1 MSDPVRSSTASRYQN
16 GQQSGERT
24 VTTAP
29 LVELNDIH
37 KSFGAIHSLRGVSLD
52 IRPGETFALLGDN
65 AAGKST
71 LMKVLTGVYQ
81 PDSGSI
87 RMDGEDIHFP
97 TPATSRAKGI
107 EMIYQDFALADNLDV
122 RSNVFLG
129 REPKKNILGP
139 LLKVVDTKFM
149 EREAKRVLDTLDIA
163 INPRLKVR
171 RLSGGQRQAVAIGR
185 ALAFDARL
193 VIMDEPT
200 ANLSVAKVDKLIEV
214 TERLKTL
221 GIAVI
226 IITHRLD
233 EAFAVADRLAV
244 MRQGEVV
251 GRYAVSEVTETQVAH
266 LISQGKLPEA
276 APDDTGSRKIGSTN
290 TIRTIDAQSAES
302 RKAAEA

>member
-1 MSDPVRSSTASRYQN
+1 MTNTP
-16 GQQSGERT
+16 
-24 VTTAP
+24 P
-29 LVELNDIH
+29 LVALSGIR
-37 KSFGAIHSLRGVSLD
+37 KSFGAVHSLRGVSID
-52 IRPGETFALLGDN
+52 VMPGETFALLGDN

-81 PDSGSI
+81 PDEGTISF
-87 RMDGEDIHFP
+87 DGKPVRFP
-97 TPATSRAKGI
+97 SPAVSRSHGI

-122 RSNVFLG
+122 RSNIYLG
-129 REPKKNILGP
+129 RELRKNFIGP
-139 LLKVVDTKFM
+139 LVRILDNRKM
-149 EREAKRVLDTLDIA
+149 EQETRRVLDALDIR
-163 INPRLKVR
+163 INPRLKVK

-214 TERLKTL
+214 TQRLKEL

-233 EAFAVADRLAV
+233 EAFAVADRVAV

-251 GRYAVSEVTETQVAH
+251 GRFNTADVTERQIAH
-266 LISQGKLPEA
+266 LISHGAMPEA
-276 APDDTGSRKIGSTN
+276 DPSTEARERRLIGSTQPVRV
-290 TIRTIDAQSAES
+290 TTKAEES
-302 RKAAEA
+302 

>member
-1 MSDPVRSSTASRYQN
+1 MSGLASTL
-16 GQQSGERT
+16 SGR
-24 VTTAP
+24 
-29 LVELNDIH
+29 H
-37 KSFGAIHSLRGVSLD
+37 KTFGAVTALRGVTLD
-52 IRPGETFALLGDN
+52 VLPGETFALLGDN

-71 LMKVLTGVYQ
+71 LMKVLTGVHQ
-81 PDSGSI
+81 PDNGKI
-87 RMDGEDIHFP
+87 KFEGDAVRFH
-97 TPATSRAKGI
+97 TPAASRARGI

-129 REPKKNILGP
+129 REPKRGLLGP
-139 LLKVVDTKFM
+139 FISTVDTGLM
-149 EREAKRVLDTLDIA
+149 ERETRRVLEALEID

-193 VIMDEPT
+193 IIMDEPT
-200 ANLSVAKVDKLIEV
+200 ANLSVAKVDKLIEI
-214 TERLKTL
+214 TQRLKAL

-251 GRYAVSEVTETQVAH
+251 GRFRTDEVTEAQVAH
-266 LISQGKLPEA
+266 LIAHGTLADHQFGGTNEP
-276 APDDTGSRKIGSTN
+276 RQIGSTRVTASN
-290 TIRTIDAQSAES
+290 LTETSEES
-302 RKAAEA
+302 L

>member
-1 MSDPVRSSTASRYQN
+1 MT
-16 GQQSGERT
+16 
-24 VTTAP
+24 P
-29 LVELNDIH
+29 LVKLTDIR
-37 KSFGAIHSLRGVSLD
+37 KTFGAVTALRGVTLD
-52 IRPGETFALLGDN
+52 VMPGETFALLGDN

-71 LMKVLTGVYQ
+71 LMKILTGVYQ

-87 RMDGEDIHFP
+87 SWNGEEVHFP
-97 TPATSRAKGI
+97 TPAASRDRGV

-129 REPKKNILGP
+129 REPRRSILGP
-139 LLKVVDTKFM
+139 LFRIVDTKIM
-149 EREAKRVLDTLDIA
+149 ERETRRVLKDLEIE

-185 ALAFDARL
+185 ALAFDAKL
-193 VIMDEPT
+193 IIMDEPT

-214 TERLKTL
+214 TQRLKTL

-251 GRYAVSEVTETQVAH
+251 GRFAVKDITEAQVAE
-266 LISQGKLPEA
+266 LISQGKLSNDPGGDNER
-276 APDDTGSRKIGSTN
+276 RKIGSTASIN
-290 TIRTIDAQSAES
+290 LTDGATAEE
-302 RKAAEA
+302 K

>member
-1 MSDPVRSSTASRYQN
+1 MTEHSAAVVRM
-16 GQQSGERT
+16 
-24 VTTAP
+24 
-29 LVELNDIH
+29 
-37 KSFGAIHSLRGVSLD
+37 RGIRKAYGGVQALKGVDLD
-52 IRPGETFALLGDN
+52 LYLGETHALVGDN

-81 PDSGSI
+81 PDGGHI
-87 RMDGEDIHFP
+87 EMDGQPVSFP
-97 TPATSRAKGI
+97 SPAASRTRGI

-122 RSNVFLG
+122 RSNIFLG
-129 REPKKNILGP
+129 REPRRNLLGP
-139 LLKVVDTKFM
+139 FLRIVDTRLM
-149 EREAKRVLDTLDIA
+149 ERETQRVLDALDIP

-214 TERLKTL
+214 TQRLKEL
-221 GIAVI
+221 GIAVV

-244 MRQGEVV
+244 MRHGEVV
-251 GRYAVSEVTETQVAH
+251 GRFRNGEVSETQVAH
-266 LISQGKLPEA
+266 LISFGTVGDHA
-276 APDDTGSRKIGSTN
+276 HGTTDRRRIGSTLGAAAPAADDA
-290 TIRTIDAQSAES
+290 RTETE
-302 RKAAEA
+302 EA

>member
-1 MSDPVRSSTASRYQN
+1 MDV
-16 GQQSGERT
+16 
-24 VTTAP
+24 
-29 LVELNDIH
+29 L
-37 KSFGAIHSLRGVSLD
+37 
-52 IRPGETFALLGDN
+52 PGETFALLGDN

-81 PDSGSI
+81 PDEGTI
-87 RMDGEDIHFP
+87 EMDGKPVVFP
-97 TPATSRAKGI
+97 SPAASRSRGI

-122 RSNVFLG
+122 RTNIFLG
-129 REPKKNILGP
+129 REPRKKLLGP
-139 LLKVVDTKFM
+139 LVRVVDTKLM
-149 EREAKRVLDTLDIA
+149 ERETQRVLDTLDIP

-185 ALAFDARL
+185 ALAFEARL

-214 TERLKTL
+214 TQRLKAL

-233 EAFAVADRLAV
+233 EAFAVADRFAV

-251 GRYAVSEVTETQVAH
+251 GRFVNGEVSETQVAH
-266 LISQGKLPEA
+266 LISHGNLGDITHGPG
-276 APDDTGSRKIGSTN
+276 DRRLIGST
-290 TIRTIDAQSAES
+290 TSEAPATASTKEEVDA
-302 RKAAEA
+302 